1 MTKAEIKEARQIQ
14 AQINR
19 VSDQI
24 LENLGEQTGGDVYV
38 AIAALTVALCALARA
53 DEMPLTK
60 VVEALG
66 IAHRQVNMD
75 H

>member
-1 MTKAEIKEARQIQ
+1 MTNIEQAKQIQ

-24 LENLGEQTGGDVYV
+24 LENLGKQTGGDVHV
-38 AIAALTVALCALARA
+38 AVAALTVALCALARA
-53 DEMPLTK
+53 DGMPLTK

-66 IAHRQVNMD
+66 IAHRQVNMVD
-75 H
+75 